1 MASDEIFCMVPVVT
15 FAIWNSMDEKQC
27 CIFMKETMA
36 CGFRLCR
43 LNPLC
48 SEYRK
53 NYSVKIFSYKS
64 ICTENMNIKCRC
76 DYFDVSYNRKTDK
89 QTNRQTRKSNL
100 TLYTGQQNNSR
111 THTHTHIG
119 IINLALLF
127 LVIFYIREEGSGSF
141 SNMLST
147 EKIFFFVFQNLR
159 FVPNVRT

>member
-48 SEYRK
+48 AKYRK

-76 DYFDVSYNRKTDK
+76 DYFDVSYNRQTEKQKNRQTNK

-100 TLYTGQQNNSR
+100 TLYRSSKNQNNSR
-111 THTHTHIG
+111 THTHTHR
-119 IINLALLF
+119 NNQPRPF
-127 LVIFYIREEGSGSF
+127 IF
-141 SNMLST
+141 
-147 EKIFFFVFQNLR
+147 
-159 FVPNVRT
+159 